1 MYKLLI
7 VDDEPIIRRGI
18 KSLANLSNIG
28 ITEIFEAENG
38 QEAIDS
44 VRENNPHIVIMDI
57 NMPEIDGLTASTKI
71 KEEYP
76 DIFVIILTGYDY
88 FEYAQTAI
96 RAKVDDYILKPISKS
111 DIEIVLNKIVNLLK
125 ERQIKEEYK
134 KVSNEDIDEK
144 DIDVKNIS
152 ESSSVI
158 TEYMKENIFSPQ
170 LSLSQMASE
179 IGFNSSYLSGVVKQ
193 IYGIPFQDYVN
204 KQRMKKAKL
213 LLLSTDMKN
222 YEIAETIGVEDVN
235 YFITKFKKTYGVTP
249 KQYRQGIQSNEV

>member
-111 DIEIVLNKIVNLLK
+111 DIEIVLNKIVSLIK

-249 KQYRQGIQSNEV
+249 KQYRQGIQSNEA

>member
-249 KQYRQGIQSNEV
+249 KQYRQGIQSNEA

>member
-111 DIEIVLNKIVNLLK
+111 DIEIVLNKIVSLLK

-249 KQYRQGIQSNEV
+249 KQYRQGIQSNEA